1 MSNKT
6 PDWEQLR
13 YEIARDILANSKIAQ
28 QIGQYSYNKKNMVKD
43 AVLMA
48 DLLIAELK
56 KKE

>member
-13 YEIARDILANSKIAQ
+13 YEIARDILASSKIAQ